1 MLRETGGTVVVCG
14 PLTGKTFHFVPC
26 AGVVKITSVYDGVDY
41 RKTANAGIS
50 QTGSWSLNSALVV
63 DDLNLDITTAGQ
75 SINAQYNDLTI
86 GAGLQ
91 MTGKEYTLN
100 VGYRIGAGALTPA
113 DVSCHKDCT
122 IRVANGKWALLR
134 GGNMRSNPVD
144 PVGTIDEKVK
154 LSISISGGEFTN
166 KSVNANACI
175 GMNGCDGEAH
185 LEISGGTFAGS
196 VAGIHRTGT
205 NQTDTKPTFGGHI
218 FVKITGG
225 TFASPF
231 KLYHT
236 TDTPE
241 VLGRAQ
247 LTLTKA
253 MESSIEQ
260 DGFGVVEFID

>member
-1 MLRETGGTVVVCG
+1 
-14 PLTGKTFHFVPC
+14 
-26 AGVVKITSVYDGVDY
+26 
-41 RKTANAGIS
+41 
-50 QTGSWSLNSALVV
+50 
-63 DDLNLDITTAGQ
+63 
-75 SINAQYNDLTI
+75 
-86 GAGLQ
+86 
-91 MTGKEYTLN
+91 
-100 VGYRIGAGALTPA
+100 
-113 DVSCHKDCT
+113 
-122 IRVANGKWALLR
+122 
-134 GGNMRSNPVD
+134 
-144 PVGTIDEKVK
+144 
-154 LSISISGGEFTN
+154 
-166 KSVNANACI
+166 
-175 GMNGCDGEAH
+175 MNGCDGEAY